1 MEVVPPHEFS
11 CLAMVFPKFKG
22 MLGRNPDNWP
32 PRSLA
37 TILLDRT
44 AKFIHPYQRLNSHPR
59 ADVNLDERTK
69 PVYLKV

>member
-11 CLAMVFPKFKG
+11 CLAMVFPKFKK
-22 MLGRNPDNWP
+22 MLGRKRDNWRP
-32 PRSLA
+32 HPLA
-37 TILLDRT
+37 TILLDRI

-59 ADVNLDERTK
+59 ADVNMDGRTK